1 MDLGIKNK
9 VAFITGAS
17 AGIGLSTAEAFVN
30 EGAKVIICGR
40 NQQKLDDAKKQIK
53 KNTGAEVGSYAC
65 DTSKFDQVEKTVNE
79 IVKEYKKIDIL
90 INNAGT
96 EALVVTDKS
105 FFFVLELRRDDN
117 DILTGY
123 SAIKKGRILSSKGE
137 HLNGRNT
144 DSESIAMDA
153 NNNYFI
159 SFESNHRIMM
169 HTEVEGKGIFVPKHP
184 MFRKLSVNKGIEALA
199 IDNENRLIAIPEKP
213 PLGISDVPIFRLQ
226 NNKWEIIKYVK
237 IEDNFLVTDAEIL
250 PMGLLLILERKFSWT
265 QGFKTRFR
273 LISLDKFDNTE
284 PIIVFTSTANQFD
297 NLEGMTFWKDKKG
310 EMRIL
315 TVSDDNFHPLQQS
328 EIREFLL
335 KYE

>member
-1 MDLGIKNK
+1 MKN
-9 VAFITGAS
+9 
-17 AGIGLSTAEAFVN
+17 
-30 EGAKVIICGR
+30 
-40 NQQKLDDAKKQIK
+40 
-53 KNTGAEVGSYAC
+53 
-65 DTSKFDQVEKTVNE
+65 
-79 IVKEYKKIDIL
+79 IVFIL
-90 INNAGT
+90 IILFGAIPTLKADVKKWKLEQVGFLNIDRNEKDYGGFSGLLIKNAGT

-123 SAIKKGRILSSKGE
+123 SVIKKGRILSSKGE

-153 NNNYFI
+153 NNNYYI

-213 PLGISDVPIFRLQ
+213 PSGISDIPIFRLQ

-328 EIREFLL
+328 EIREFFL

>member
-1 MDLGIKNK
+1 MKYI
-9 VAFITGAS
+9 
-17 AGIGLSTAEAFVN
+17 
-30 EGAKVIICGR
+30 
-40 NQQKLDDAKKQIK
+40 
-53 KNTGAEVGSYAC
+53 
-65 DTSKFDQVEKTVNE
+65 
-79 IVKEYKKIDIL
+79 IL
-90 INNAGT
+90 ILLIFLGVQPTLKADVKSWVLEQVGVLNIDKNEEDYGGFSGLIIQKQGS
-96 EALVVTDKS
+96 EALLVTDKS
-105 FFFVLELRRDDN
+105 FYFVLELLRNEDDN
-117 DILTGY
+117 LTGF
-123 SAIKKGRILSSKGE
+123 SVSKKGRILSSKGE
-137 HLNGRNT
+137 KLTGRNT
-144 DSESIAMDA
+144 DSESIVIDA

-184 MFRKLSVNKGIEALA
+184 MFRKLSVNKGIEALTV
-199 IDNENRLIAIPEKP
+199 DDENRLIAIPEKP
-213 PLGISDVPIFRLQ
+213 PLGISDIPIFRLQ

-328 EIREFLL
+328 EIREFFL

>member
-1 MDLGIKNK
+1 MKN
-9 VAFITGAS
+9 
-17 AGIGLSTAEAFVN
+17 
-30 EGAKVIICGR
+30 
-40 NQQKLDDAKKQIK
+40 
-53 KNTGAEVGSYAC
+53 
-65 DTSKFDQVEKTVNE
+65 
-79 IVKEYKKIDIL
+79 IVFIL
-90 INNAGT
+90 IILFGAISTLEADVKKWKLEQVGFLNIDRNEKDYGGFSGLLIKNAGT

-105 FFFVLELRRDDN
+105 FFFVLQLRRDDN
-117 DILTGY
+117 DFLTGY
-123 SAIKKGRILSSKGE
+123 SVIKKGRILSSKGE

-153 NNNYFI
+153 NNNYYI

-213 PLGISDVPIFRLQ
+213 PLGISDIPIFRLQ

-273 LISLDKFDNTE
+273 LISLDKFDTTE

-328 EIREFLL
+328 EIREFFL

>member
-1 MDLGIKNK
+1 MKN
-9 VAFITGAS
+9 
-17 AGIGLSTAEAFVN
+17 
-30 EGAKVIICGR
+30 
-40 NQQKLDDAKKQIK
+40 
-53 KNTGAEVGSYAC
+53 
-65 DTSKFDQVEKTVNE
+65 
-79 IVKEYKKIDIL
+79 IVFIL
-90 INNAGT
+90 IIIFGAISTLEADVKKWKLEQAGFLNIDRNEKDYGGFSGLLIKNAGT

-117 DILTGY
+117 DFLTGY
-123 SAIKKGRILSSKGE
+123 SVIKKGRILSSKGE
-137 HLNGRNT
+137 HLNGHNT

-153 NNNYFI
+153 NNNYYI

-213 PLGISDVPIFRLQ
+213 PLGISDIPIFRLQ

-273 LISLDKFDNTE
+273 LISLEKFDNTE

>member
-1 MDLGIKNK
+1 MKN
-9 VAFITGAS
+9 
-17 AGIGLSTAEAFVN
+17 
-30 EGAKVIICGR
+30 
-40 NQQKLDDAKKQIK
+40 
-53 KNTGAEVGSYAC
+53 
-65 DTSKFDQVEKTVNE
+65 
-79 IVKEYKKIDIL
+79 IVFIL
-90 INNAGT
+90 IILFGAISTLEADVKKWKLEQVGFLNIDRNEKDYGGFSGLLIKNAGT

-117 DILTGY
+117 DFLTGY
-123 SAIKKGRILSSKGE
+123 SVIKKGRILSSKGE

-153 NNNYFI
+153 NNNYYI

-213 PLGISDVPIFRLQ
+213 PSGISDIPIFRLQ

-328 EIREFLL
+328 EIREFFL

>member
-1 MDLGIKNK
+1 MKNII
-9 VAFITGAS
+9 FILIIIFGSISTLKADVKKWKLEQVGFLNIDRNEKDYGGFS
-17 AGIGLSTAEAFVN
+17 GL
-30 EGAKVIICGR
+30 
-40 NQQKLDDAKKQIK
+40 
-53 KNTGAEVGSYAC
+53 
-65 DTSKFDQVEKTVNE
+65 
-79 IVKEYKKIDIL
+79 L

-117 DILTGY
+117 DFLTGY
-123 SAIKKGRILSSKGE
+123 SVIKKGRILSSKGE

-144 DSESIAMDA
+144 DSESIAIDG
-153 NNNYFI
+153 NNNYYI

-169 HTEVEGKGIFVPKHP
+169 HAEVEGKGIFVPKHP

-213 PLGISDVPIFRLQ
+213 PLGMSDIPLFRLQ
-226 NNKWEIIKYVK
+226 YDKWEIIKYVK

>member
-1 MDLGIKNK
+1 MKNI
-9 VAFITGAS
+9 VFILIIIFGAIS
-17 AGIGLSTAEAFVN
+17 TLKADVKKWKLEQVGFLNIDRNEKDYGGFSGL
-30 EGAKVIICGR
+30 
-40 NQQKLDDAKKQIK
+40 
-53 KNTGAEVGSYAC
+53 
-65 DTSKFDQVEKTVNE
+65 
-79 IVKEYKKIDIL
+79 L

-123 SAIKKGRILSSKGE
+123 SVIKKGRILSSKGE

-153 NNNYFI
+153 NNNYYI

-213 PLGISDVPIFRLQ
+213 PLGISDIPIFRLQ
-226 NNKWEIIKYVK
+226 NNKWEIIKYVE

-328 EIREFLL
+328 EIREFFL

>member
-1 MDLGIKNK
+1 MKYI
-9 VAFITGAS
+9 VFILIILFGAIPTLKADVKKWKLEQ
-17 AGIGLSTAEAFVN
+17 AGFLNIDRNEKDYGGFSGL
-30 EGAKVIICGR
+30 
-40 NQQKLDDAKKQIK
+40 
-53 KNTGAEVGSYAC
+53 
-65 DTSKFDQVEKTVNE
+65 
-79 IVKEYKKIDIL
+79 L

-96 EALVVTDKS
+96 VALVVTDKS

-153 NNNYFI
+153 NNNYYI

-237 IEDNFLVTDAEIL
+237 IEDNFLVTAAEIL

-328 EIREFLL
+328 EIREFFL

>member
-1 MDLGIKNK
+1 MKN
-9 VAFITGAS
+9 
-17 AGIGLSTAEAFVN
+17 
-30 EGAKVIICGR
+30 
-40 NQQKLDDAKKQIK
+40 
-53 KNTGAEVGSYAC
+53 
-65 DTSKFDQVEKTVNE
+65 
-79 IVKEYKKIDIL
+79 IVFIL
-90 INNAGT
+90 IILFAAIPTLKADVKKWKLEQIGFLNIDRNEKDYGGFSGLMIRNAGT

-117 DILTGY
+117 DFLTGY
-123 SAIKKGRILSSKGE
+123 SVIKKGRILSSKGE
-137 HLNGRNT
+137 YLNGRNT

-153 NNNYFI
+153 NNNYYI

-213 PLGISDVPIFRLQ
+213 PSGISDIPIFRLQ

-328 EIREFLL
+328 EIREFFL

>member
-1 MDLGIKNK
+1 MKN
-9 VAFITGAS
+9 VVF
-17 AGIGLSTAEAFVN
+17 
-30 EGAKVIICGR
+30 
-40 NQQKLDDAKKQIK
+40 
-53 KNTGAEVGSYAC
+53 
-65 DTSKFDQVEKTVNE
+65 
-79 IVKEYKKIDIL
+79 IL
-90 INNAGT
+90 IILFGAISTLKADVKKWKLEQVGFLNIDRNEKDYGGFSGLLIKNAGT

-123 SAIKKGRILSSKGE
+123 SVIKKGRILSSKGE

-153 NNNYFI
+153 NNNYYI

-213 PLGISDVPIFRLQ
+213 PSGISDIPIFRLQ

-328 EIREFLL
+328 EIREFFL

>member
-1 MDLGIKNK
+1 MKN
-9 VAFITGAS
+9 
-17 AGIGLSTAEAFVN
+17 
-30 EGAKVIICGR
+30 
-40 NQQKLDDAKKQIK
+40 
-53 KNTGAEVGSYAC
+53 
-65 DTSKFDQVEKTVNE
+65 
-79 IVKEYKKIDIL
+79 IVFIL
-90 INNAGT
+90 IIFFGAISTLNADVKKWKLEQVGFLNIDRNEKDYGGFSGLLIKNAGT

-117 DILTGY
+117 DFLTGY
-123 SAIKKGRILSSKGE
+123 SVIKKGRILSSKGE

-153 NNNYFI
+153 NNNYYI

-328 EIREFLL
+328 EIREFFL

>member
-1 MDLGIKNK
+1 MKSI
-9 VAFITGAS
+9 VFILIILFGAIS
-17 AGIGLSTAEAFVN
+17 TLKADVKKWKLEQVGFLNIDRNEKDYGGFSGL
-30 EGAKVIICGR
+30 
-40 NQQKLDDAKKQIK
+40 
-53 KNTGAEVGSYAC
+53 
-65 DTSKFDQVEKTVNE
+65 
-79 IVKEYKKIDIL
+79 L

-117 DILTGY
+117 DFLTGY
-123 SAIKKGRILSSKGE
+123 SVIKKGRILSSKGE

-153 NNNYFI
+153 NNNYYI

-213 PLGISDVPIFRLQ
+213 PLGISDIPIFRLQ

-315 TVSDDNFHPLQQS
+315 TVSDDNFHPLQKS
-328 EIREFLL
+328 EIR
-335 KYE
+335 

>member
-1 MDLGIKNK
+1 MKN
-9 VAFITGAS
+9 
-17 AGIGLSTAEAFVN
+17 
-30 EGAKVIICGR
+30 
-40 NQQKLDDAKKQIK
+40 
-53 KNTGAEVGSYAC
+53 
-65 DTSKFDQVEKTVNE
+65 
-79 IVKEYKKIDIL
+79 IVFIL
-90 INNAGT
+90 IILFGAISTLEADVKKWKLEQVGFLNIDRNEKDYGGFSGLLIKNAGT

-117 DILTGY
+117 EILTGY

-213 PLGISDVPIFRLQ
+213 PLGISDIPIFRLQ

-328 EIREFLL
+328 EIREFFL

>member
-1 MDLGIKNK
+1 MKN
-9 VAFITGAS
+9 
-17 AGIGLSTAEAFVN
+17 
-30 EGAKVIICGR
+30 
-40 NQQKLDDAKKQIK
+40 
-53 KNTGAEVGSYAC
+53 
-65 DTSKFDQVEKTVNE
+65 
-79 IVKEYKKIDIL
+79 IVFIL
-90 INNAGT
+90 IILFGAISTLEADVKKWKLEQVGFLNIDRNEKDYGGFSGLLIKNAGT

-123 SAIKKGRILSSKGE
+123 SVIKKGRILSSKGE

-153 NNNYFI
+153 NNNYYI

-213 PLGISDVPIFRLQ
+213 PLGIPDIPIFRLQ

-328 EIREFLL
+328 EIREFFL

>member
-1 MDLGIKNK
+1 MKNI
-9 VAFITGAS
+9 F
-17 AGIGLSTAEAFVN
+17 F
-30 EGAKVIICGR
+30 
-40 NQQKLDDAKKQIK
+40 
-53 KNTGAEVGSYAC
+53 
-65 DTSKFDQVEKTVNE
+65 
-79 IVKEYKKIDIL
+79 IL
-90 INNAGT
+90 IFLFVAIPTLKADVKKWKLEQVGFLNIDRNEKDYGGFSGLLIKNAGT

-105 FFFVLELRRDDN
+105 FFFVLELRRDHN

-123 SAIKKGRILSSKGE
+123 SVIKKGRILSSKGE
-137 HLNGRNT
+137 HLNGRNS
-144 DSESIAMDA
+144 DSESIAMDG
-153 NNNYFI
+153 NNNYYI

-213 PLGISDVPIFRLQ
+213 PLGVSDVPIFRLQ

-237 IEDNFLVTDAEIL
+237 IEDNFLITDAEIL

-328 EIREFLL
+328 EIREFFL

>member
-1 MDLGIKNK
+1 MKNI
-9 VAFITGAS
+9 VFILIILFGAIS
-17 AGIGLSTAEAFVN
+17 TLKADVKKWKLEQVGFLNIDRNEKDYGGFSGL
-30 EGAKVIICGR
+30 
-40 NQQKLDDAKKQIK
+40 
-53 KNTGAEVGSYAC
+53 
-65 DTSKFDQVEKTVNE
+65 
-79 IVKEYKKIDIL
+79 L

-123 SAIKKGRILSSKGE
+123 SVIKKGRILSSKGE

-169 HTEVEGKGIFVPKHP
+169 HTEVEGKGIFDPKHP

-284 PIIVFTSTANQFD
+284 PIIVFTSTANHFD

-328 EIREFLL
+328 EIREFFL

>member
-1 MDLGIKNK
+1 MKN
-9 VAFITGAS
+9 
-17 AGIGLSTAEAFVN
+17 
-30 EGAKVIICGR
+30 
-40 NQQKLDDAKKQIK
+40 
-53 KNTGAEVGSYAC
+53 
-65 DTSKFDQVEKTVNE
+65 
-79 IVKEYKKIDIL
+79 IVFIL
-90 INNAGT
+90 IILFGAIPTLKADVKKWKLEQIGFLNIDRNEKDYGGFSGLIIRNAGT
-96 EALVVTDKS
+96 EALIVTDKS

-153 NNNYFI
+153 NNNYYI

-169 HTEVEGKGIFVPKHP
+169 HAEVEGKGIFVPKHP

-213 PLGISDVPIFRLQ
+213 PSGISDIPIFRLQ

-328 EIREFLL
+328 EIREFFL

>member
-1 MDLGIKNK
+1 MKNI
-9 VAFITGAS
+9 VFILIILFGAIS
-17 AGIGLSTAEAFVN
+17 TLKADVKKWKLEQVGFLNIDRNEKDYGGFSGL
-30 EGAKVIICGR
+30 
-40 NQQKLDDAKKQIK
+40 
-53 KNTGAEVGSYAC
+53 
-65 DTSKFDQVEKTVNE
+65 
-79 IVKEYKKIDIL
+79 L

-123 SAIKKGRILSSKGE
+123 SVIKKGRILSSKGE

-153 NNNYFI
+153 NNNYYI

-213 PLGISDVPIFRLQ
+213 PLGISDIPIFRLQ
-226 NNKWEIIKYVK
+226 NNKWEIIKYVE

-328 EIREFLL
+328 EIREFFL

>member
-1 MDLGIKNK
+1 MKNIVFILIILFGAISTLEADVKKWKLEQAGFLNIDRNEKDYGGFSGLIIKN
-9 VAFITGAS
+9 
-17 AGIGLSTAEAFVN
+17 E
-30 EGAKVIICGR
+30 
-40 NQQKLDDAKKQIK
+40 
-53 KNTGAEVGSYAC
+53 
-65 DTSKFDQVEKTVNE
+65 
-79 IVKEYKKIDIL
+79 
-90 INNAGT
+90 GT

-105 FFFVLELRRDDN
+105 FFFVLQLRRDDN
-117 DILTGY
+117 DFLTGY
-123 SAIKKGRILSSKGE
+123 SVIKKGRILSSKGE

-153 NNNYFI
+153 NNNYYI

-213 PLGISDVPIFRLQ
+213 PLGISDIPIFRLQ

-273 LISLDKFDNTE
+273 LISLDMFDNTE

-328 EIREFLL
+328 EIREFFL

>member
-1 MDLGIKNK
+1 MKN
-9 VAFITGAS
+9 
-17 AGIGLSTAEAFVN
+17 
-30 EGAKVIICGR
+30 
-40 NQQKLDDAKKQIK
+40 
-53 KNTGAEVGSYAC
+53 
-65 DTSKFDQVEKTVNE
+65 
-79 IVKEYKKIDIL
+79 IVFIL
-90 INNAGT
+90 IILFGAISTLKADVKKWKLEQVGFLNIDRNEKDYGGFSGLLIKNAGT

-153 NNNYFI
+153 NNNYYI

-226 NNKWEIIKYVK
+226 NDKWEIIKYVK
-237 IEDNFLVTDAEIL
+237 IEDNFQVTDAEIL
-250 PMGLLLILERKFSWT
+250 PTGLLLILERKFSWT

-328 EIREFLL
+328 EIREFFL

>member
-1 MDLGIKNK
+1 MKYTILIILILFWMVPTVKADVKSWTLEQVGFLNIDRNEKDYGGFSGLIIKN
-9 VAFITGAS
+9 
-17 AGIGLSTAEAFVN
+17 E
-30 EGAKVIICGR
+30 
-40 NQQKLDDAKKQIK
+40 
-53 KNTGAEVGSYAC
+53 
-65 DTSKFDQVEKTVNE
+65 
-79 IVKEYKKIDIL
+79 
-90 INNAGT
+90 GT

-105 FFFVLELRRDDN
+105 FFFVLELRRDD
-117 DILTGY
+117 DDFLTGY
-123 SAIKKGRILSSKGE
+123 SIIKKGRILSSKGE

-153 NNNYFI
+153 NNNYYI

-169 HTEVEGKGIFVPKHP
+169 HTEVEGKGMFVPKHP

-213 PLGISDVPIFRLQ
+213 PLGISDIPIFRLQ

-284 PIIVFTSTANQFD
+284 PITVFTSTANQFD
-297 NLEGMTFWKDKKG
+297 NLEGMTLWKDKKG

-328 EIREFLL
+328 EIREFFL

>member
-1 MDLGIKNK
+1 MKN
-9 VAFITGAS
+9 
-17 AGIGLSTAEAFVN
+17 
-30 EGAKVIICGR
+30 
-40 NQQKLDDAKKQIK
+40 
-53 KNTGAEVGSYAC
+53 
-65 DTSKFDQVEKTVNE
+65 
-79 IVKEYKKIDIL
+79 IVFIL
-90 INNAGT
+90 IIFFGAISTLKADVKKWKLEQVGFLNIDRNEKDYGGFSGLLIKNAGT

-153 NNNYFI
+153 NNNYYI

-213 PLGISDVPIFRLQ
+213 PLGMSDIPLFRLQ
-226 NNKWEIIKYVK
+226 YNKWEIIKYVK

-328 EIREFLL
+328 EIREFFL

>member
-1 MDLGIKNK
+1 MKN
-9 VAFITGAS
+9 
-17 AGIGLSTAEAFVN
+17 
-30 EGAKVIICGR
+30 
-40 NQQKLDDAKKQIK
+40 
-53 KNTGAEVGSYAC
+53 
-65 DTSKFDQVEKTVNE
+65 
-79 IVKEYKKIDIL
+79 IVFIL
-90 INNAGT
+90 IILFGAISTLEADVKKWKLEQVGFLNIDRNEKDYGGFSGLLIKNAGT

-105 FFFVLELRRDDN
+105 FFFVLQLRRDDN
-117 DILTGY
+117 DFLTGY
-123 SAIKKGRILSSKGE
+123 SVIKKGRILSSKGE

-153 NNNYFI
+153 NNNYYI

-273 LISLDKFDNTE
+273 LISLDKFDSTE